1 MMRPMLSTLRH
12 NGIPLWGYKVLL
24 LLAAAIW
31 GLGTVAIKSTVDTLP
46 PTWIVGL
53 RFTGAGLILGAVS
66 FPKVRGHVALALR
79 RHLACGA
86 ILGILLFLSYWA
98 NSTGL
103 ADTTASNSSF
113 LTTLYVVIIPF
124 LGWWIIRKRPT
135 GYNIVAALTCA
146 AGLGFVAYGGADGFS
161 LRFGD
166 LVTLLSAFFLS
177 LHVLYTAKF
186 APGLSVTALTAIQF
200 LVAGAL
206 GIMMALATEP
216 LPNLAALP
224 PEAWGNLAYLTVMAS
239 CVALWLQNAAVAR
252 VDPAQASLF
261 LAMEAVF
268 GVLFSVLLLG
278 EAPSATAYTGFALIF
293 CGMVISEYLP
303 LRAQRKQAAAFGMRG
318 ETGSTAAPS
327 PRMPKAAA
335 AEEEALAMEG
345 SDTFMR

>member
-1 MMRPMLSTLRH
+1 MMRPMPLTLRH
-12 NGIPLWGYKVLL
+12 SGIPIWGYKALL

-53 RFTGAGLILGAVS
+53 RFTGAGLILGTVS
-66 FPKVRGHVALALR
+66 FPKVRRHIALAPK
-79 RHLACGA
+79 RHLACGTV
-86 ILGILLFLSYWA
+86 LGVLLFLSYWA

-124 LGWWIIRKRPT
+124 LGWWIIRKKPT
-135 GYNIVAALTCA
+135 GYNIVAALACA
-146 AGLGFVAYGGADGFS
+146 AGLGFVAYGGADGFL

-166 LVTLLSAFFLS
+166 LITILSAFFLS

-186 APGLSVTALTAIQF
+186 APELSVTALTAIQF
-200 LVAGAL
+200 LVAGVLGTAVAL
-206 GIMMALATEP
+206 TSEP
-216 LPNLAALP
+216 LPNFAALP
-224 PEAWGNLAYLTVMAS
+224 PDAWGNLAYLTVMAS
-239 CVALWLQNAAVAR
+239 CVALGLQNAAVAR

-278 EAPSATAYTGFALIF
+278 EAPSTAAYTGFALIF

-303 LRAQRKQAAAFGMRG
+303 LRAQHKQAAAMRE

-335 AEEEALAMEG
+335 AEEEALAMEA